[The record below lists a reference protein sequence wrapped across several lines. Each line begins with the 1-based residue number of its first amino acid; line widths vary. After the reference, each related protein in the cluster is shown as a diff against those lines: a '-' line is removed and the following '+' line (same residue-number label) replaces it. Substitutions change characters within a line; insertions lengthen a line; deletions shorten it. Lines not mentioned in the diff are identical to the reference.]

1 MEYDSGILKNERG
14 ASAVFVAL
22 CLLMFISFAAL
33 AIDLGHLYV
42 VRNELQNAADAGA
55 LAGAASLYDPVSGNV
70 NPGANAIGHEVAENN
85 TSEKS
90 AVEVNWSG
98 GNTGDVQRGHWR
110 FATKTFTEND
120 SLLPVDLWDVTA
132 EQLDLNTDFIN
143 AVKVTAR
150 REALPIASFLARI
163 FGFNS
168 FTMNMDAVAY
178 IGFAGVIYPGEA
190 DQPIAICKQA
200 ITNPDGSFTCTRGRM
215 INSGNN
221 PGHESAGWTN
231 FTQPCVTA
239 NPPTLRPLI
248 CGSGNPVTI
257 SLGEG
262 MGTTGGM
269 DQNVY
274 DDLLDC
280 WLQAGLDSNGDGFP
294 DKPWKMTLPVIDCD
308 SNNVSPCS
316 TVLGSVE
323 VELLWITRTG
333 DKTKF
338 EKVPRAMEG
347 WTCTDPDGQVC
358 WQSFVN
364 HFNLLDID
372 GSPAIYN
379 DKAIYYK
386 PGCEPQV
393 PTGRTGGTN
402 FGVLAK
408 YPVLVE

>member
-1 MEYDSGILKNERG
+1 MPFD
-14 ASAVFVAL
+14 VHQL
-22 CLLMFISFAAL
+22 CRAG
-33 AIDLGHLYV
+33 DRLGHLYV
-42 VRNELQNAADAGA
+42 VRNELQNASDAGA

-70 NPGANAIGHEVAENN
+70 NPGANAIGHEVAEQN

-90 AVEVNWSG
+90 AVEVKRSG
-98 GNTGDVQRGHWR
+98 GNAGDVQRGHWM
-110 FATKTFTEND
+110 FASKTFTANA

-132 EQLDLNTDFIN
+132 EQLDQNTNFIN
-143 AVKVTAR
+143 AVKVIAR
-150 REALPIASFLARI
+150 RETLPITSFLARI

-215 INSGNN
+215 INSGQNA
-221 PGHESAGWTN
+221 GHESAGWTN
-231 FTQPCVTA
+231 FTQPCETA

-248 CGSGNPVTI
+248 CGRGNPVTI
-257 SLGEG
+257 SLGQG

-280 WLQAGLDSNGDGFP
+280 WLKGVGFKWRRLSRHALEN
-294 DKPWKMTLPVIDCD
+294 DFPVIDCD
-308 SNNVSPCS
+308 GNNVGPCS

-338 EKVPRAMEG
+338 EQVPRAMK
-347 WTCTDPDGQVC
+347 DGR
-358 WQSFVN
+358 
-364 HFNLLDID
+364 
-372 GSPAIYN
+372 A
-379 DKAIYYK
+379 
-386 PGCEPQV
+386 
-393 PTGRTGGTN
+393 PTRTARCAGRA
-402 FGVLAK
+402 L
-408 YPVLVE
+408 